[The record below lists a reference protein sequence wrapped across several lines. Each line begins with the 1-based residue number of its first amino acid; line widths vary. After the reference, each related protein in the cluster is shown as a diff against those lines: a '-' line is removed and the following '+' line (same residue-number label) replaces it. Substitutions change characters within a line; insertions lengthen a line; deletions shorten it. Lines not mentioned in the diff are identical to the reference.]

1 LEWQNAHYNNKHA
14 FVNNRLFRVKWGFGF
29 RAKGTLN
36 EWGKNDE
43 NFE

>member
-1 LEWQNAHYNNKHA
+1 
-14 FVNNRLFRVKWGFGF
+14 VNNQLFRVKWGFKF

-43 NFE
+43 KVE